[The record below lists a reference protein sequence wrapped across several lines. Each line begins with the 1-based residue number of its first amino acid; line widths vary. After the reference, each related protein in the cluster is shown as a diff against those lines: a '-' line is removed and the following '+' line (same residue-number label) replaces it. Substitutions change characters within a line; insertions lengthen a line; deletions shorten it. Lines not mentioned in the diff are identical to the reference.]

1 MSSKNRKESPKR
13 RPLYKRTTEV
23 LGEVLE
29 RMEPGTFLPSE
40 PDLAKQLGVSRATLR
55 EAMRSCEERG
65 LIIRRQGVG
74 TYANRPLH
82 ILETGLEAL
91 ESIETIAG
99 RIGLKVDMGDLLI
112 QERSAEQ
119 DEALLFQ
126 INQGALLVEVSR
138 VILAEDEPVAY
149 LIDVLPRDILPEE
162 LIDNGFS
169 GSVLD
174 LLLRRGEP
182 ALGFSRTEISVV
194 PASPEITRYLKNQ
207 NGEGVL
213 CFKACLYSK
222 DGQVVDQST
231 SYFIPGRFRFHVV
244 RRVGN

>member
-1 MSSKNRKESPKR
+1 
-13 RPLYKRTTEV
+13 
-23 LGEVLE
+23 
-29 RMEPGTFLPSE
+29 
-40 PDLAKQLGVSRATLR
+40 
-55 EAMRSCEERG
+55 
-65 LIIRRQGVG
+65 
-74 TYANRPLH
+74 
-82 ILETGLEAL
+82 LEAL
-91 ESIETIAG
+91 ESIETIAA
-99 RIGLKVDMGDLLI
+99 RMGLEVDMGDLLI

-119 DEALLFQ
+119 EEAFLFQ
-126 INQGALLVEVSR
+126 INQGSMLVEVSR
-138 VILAEDEPVAY
+138 VIFAEDEPVAY

-162 LIDNGFS
+162 LLDNSFS

-182 ALGFSRTEISVV
+182 ELGFSRTEISVV

-213 CFKACLYSK
+213 CFEACLYSK